1 MVSCFLKNKSAK
13 VTSWKGADF
22 STNSDGIANYLYE
35 KNEHI
40 AYHMKITFKW
50 VTHLNI
56 KAKCKVVKL
65 LEGT

>member
-13 VTSWKGADF
+13 VTPWKGADF
-22 STNSDGIANYLYE
+22 STNSARIARYLYE

-40 AYHMKITFKW
+40 TYHMKITFKQ
-50 VTHLNI
+50 VTYLNT
-56 KAKCKVVKL
+56 KPNVKL